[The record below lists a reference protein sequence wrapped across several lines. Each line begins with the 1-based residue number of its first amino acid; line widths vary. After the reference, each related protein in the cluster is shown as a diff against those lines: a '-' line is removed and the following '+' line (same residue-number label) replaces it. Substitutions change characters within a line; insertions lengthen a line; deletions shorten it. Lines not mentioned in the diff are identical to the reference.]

1 MTVVYLGL
9 PVELLTMG
17 TGAFP
22 KVLVGSSEP
31 IPHPVLPCPVLIQRR
46 CLVLLQPD
54 MSCFFGT
61 NRSPASF

>member
-31 IPHPVLPCPVLIQRR
+31 IPHPGLSFPALIQWE
-46 CLVLLQPD
+46 VLNLAA
-54 MSCFFGT
+54 T
-61 NRSPASF
+61 